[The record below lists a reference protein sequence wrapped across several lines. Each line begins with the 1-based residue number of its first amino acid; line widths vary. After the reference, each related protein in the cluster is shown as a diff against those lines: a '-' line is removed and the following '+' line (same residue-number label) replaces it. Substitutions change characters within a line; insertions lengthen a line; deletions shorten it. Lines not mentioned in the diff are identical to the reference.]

1 MTTGVVV
8 GSILL
13 AADQLLGMEKLLVG
27 SGSNLVDHSRLQVNK
42 DSPGDVLAGPTLGK
56 EGAEGV
62 VADSS
67 GLVGRHLAVR
77 LNSMLEARK
86 TNFSVSFILV
96 KGPEFISN

>member
-1 MTTGVVV
+1 M
-8 GSILL
+8 
-13 AADQLLGMEKLLVG
+13 
-27 SGSNLVDHSRLQVNK
+27 
-42 DSPGDVLAGPTLGK
+42 LAGPTLGK

>member
-42 DSPGDVLAGPTLGK
+42 DSARDVLASASFRK
-56 EGAEGV
+56 EGGERNGNWQNAGK
-62 VADSS
+62 
-67 GLVGRHLAVR
+67 
-77 LNSMLEARK
+77 SMFTR
-86 TNFSVSFILV
+86 TFI
-96 KGPEFISN
+96 